1 MVPKLEPFSKE
12 ITAMEKD
19 FHYYLTYAL
28 AKITDFEKADI
39 IAFAAQ
45 FVDDNNEG
53 QFTIDG
59 KAESFPERIPDN
71 GGYYYPIMTQSL
83 SPQSLNPYIQKY
95 VYVPFHFIPGDGS
108 VAIDQKANSF
118 STTPGSPVATALLNQ
133 ALSSENPYRI
143 GIALHSYADTWS
155 HQNFTGF
162 KERWN
167 SVYPWYDVFKSI
179 VPNIGHAEA
188 GHSPDVIS
196 EVWTDH
202 RLGERIVNTQ
212 RAFQA
217 TAAIYK
223 ALRRKS
229 GRGPFWT
236 EIQKDFKLII
246 NASGY
251 DDRKAKIADL
261 LTERGLG
268 VVPTYH
274 KNDWIEAALVR
285 SDKNQ
290 RKLVMRP
297 DFENT
302 HWHRFHLA
310 AKKQFALAMEL
321 INEL

>member
-1 MVPKLEPFSKE
+1 MD
-12 ITAMEKD
+12 KD

-28 AKITDFEKADI
+28 AKITGFEKADI

-45 FVDDNNEG
+45 FVDDNHEG
-53 QFTIDG
+53 QFAVDG
-59 KAESFPERIPDN
+59 EAESFPERIPDS
-71 GGYYYPIMTQSL
+71 GGHYYPIMTQSL
-83 SPQSLNPYIQKY
+83 FPQSLNPYVQKY
-95 VYVPFHFIPGDGS
+95 VFVPFHFIPGDGS
-108 VAIDQKANSF
+108 VAINQKTNAF
-118 STTPGSPVATALLNQ
+118 STTPGSPVATALLKR

-155 HQNFTGF
+155 HQNFTGLQ
-162 KERWN
+162 ESWN
-167 SVYPWYDVFKSI
+167 SVYPWYKVFKSI

-229 GRGPFWT
+229 GHGPLWT

-251 DDRKAKIADL
+251 DDRKIKIEAL
-261 LTERGLG
+261 LTERGFG
-268 VVPTYH
+268 IAPAYNKDH
-274 KNDWIEAALVR
+274 WIDASLDR
-285 SDKNQ
+285 SDPKQ
-290 RKLVMRP
+290 RKLLMRP
-297 DFENT
+297 GFENS
-302 HWHRFHLA
+302 HWHQFHLA
-310 AKKQFALAMEL
+310 AKKQFALVMEL
-321 INEL
+321 IKEL